1 MKKRMIIL
9 SMLISLFTFITFEAI
24 AQEWDRNE
32 EVIEYSVEV
41 DRNAYER
48 MVKEM
53 DERGISGREFGEW
66 VSNNSYL
73 RKRPGRAKFSDRL
86 TVMVFDENGRVVNR
100 THNRISGERLRSESD
115 FLSGENITP
124 KEHFFTGDQFFPSG
138 RFIESQKELEEILVK
153 SSRRVLMESDFREEN
168 GFLIFF
174 IVTPDSEE
182 FEQRVKPGGAVFLSS
197 GVRIHGY

>member
-1 MKKRMIIL
+1 MIIL

-138 RFIESQKELEEILVK
+138 RFIESQKELEEILVE

>member
-138 RFIESQKELEEILVK
+138 RFIESQKELEEILVE